1 MKMTKKWIS
10 VLLCM
15 MVLVA
20 ALAVTANAAGGATN
34 VAFTVEKTEVNVG
47 DTFTVTLSNKAM
59 TVKGFSA
66 GFTFDKTLLECVS
79 IVGPRAARPDY
90 YYLVDAEWG
99 DIYVA
104 TAAST
109 VAKAN
114 ENGTVGFASG
124 KGIRYYETTFGLRH
138 DDL

>member
-34 VAFTVEKTEVNVG
+34 VAFAVEKTEVNVG
-47 DTFTVTLSNKAM
+47 DTFTVTFSNKAM

-66 GFTFDKTLLECVS
+66 GFFFDKALLECVS
-79 IVGPRAARPDY
+79 IVGADPAYPNDY
-90 YYLVDAEWG
+90 SLILKDG
-99 DIYVA
+99 GRNPYVTP
-104 TAAST
+104 TAVST
-109 VAKAN
+109 VDKAN
-114 ENGTVGFASG
+114 ENGTVGYA
-124 KGIRYYETTFGLRH
+124 
-138 DDL
+138 